1 MSTVETI
8 LAAASAG
15 DSERV
20 GRLLRGD
27 PALATA
33 SSMLGVQPIHAAHF
47 AGHRRV
53 VDLLLANGVSM
64 DAFLAAD
71 LGMLDVVEAALL
83 RDPQFALAFST
94 AGFTALHR
102 SCYWGQAAVAR
113 LLLEHGADAS
123 AVTRDG
129 FLQIH
134 PLGCAVATP
143 GAGCPSDREEVVL
156 ELVRMLLDHGA
167 DVNGRRRD
175 GLTAL
180 HSAGYRGLLQVIDLL
195 LERGADANLAAF
207 EGAGPHSGQRPDETA
222 LAQGQTEAARR
233 IAAKRKVRS

>member
-15 DSERV
+15 DSETV
-20 GRLLRGD
+20 ARLLRD
-27 PALATA
+27 DASLATA
-33 SSMLGVQPIHAAHF
+33 SSMLGVQPIHAAYF
-47 AGHRRV
+47 AGHRPV
-53 VDLLLANGVSM
+53 VDLLLASGVPM
-64 DAFLAAD
+64 DAFLAAE
-71 LGMLDVVEAALL
+71 LGMPDVVEAALL
-83 RDPQFALAFST
+83 RDPQFGLAFSA

-102 SCYWGQAAVAR
+102 SCYWGQAAIAR
-113 LLLEHGADAS
+113 LLLDHGADANI
-123 AVTRDG
+123 ATRDG

-143 GAGCPSDREEVVL
+143 GAGCPSDDEGVVL
-156 ELVRMLLDHGA
+156 ELVRLLLDHGA

-195 LERGADANLAAF
+195 LERGADANIAAF
-207 EGAGPHSGQRPDETA
+207 EGAGPHSGHRADEMA
-222 LAQGQTEAARR
+222 LAQGQIEAARR
-233 IAAKRKVRS
+233 IAAKR